1 MWTSVFRVPPPA
13 PPYGWAAA
21 LRNEW
26 GSNKRAVIGNWTTT
40 GCASMMNVRGEIMR
54 DALAPHPAYTRGG
67 ETHASRWQARSLPV
81 RDVMSPSPLAIEID
95 AALSEAHRTM
105 QERSTEHLLVFD
117 ADPVYGEKRLVG
129 VLSDR
134 DLVRHL
140 RPLATRDD
148 SESLR
153 DVVFGAVNFAPITVG
168 PESSVSDAAALM
180 LHHGVSCLPVCT
192 SRGRV
197 VGVVTGRD
205 LMHLLIT

>member
-1 MWTSVFRVPPPA
+1 
-13 PPYGWAAA
+13 
-21 LRNEW
+21 
-26 GSNKRAVIGNWTTT
+26 
-40 GCASMMNVRGEIMR
+40 MMNVRGEMMR

-67 ETHASRWQARSLPV
+67 DTRAPRWQARSLPV
-81 RDVMSPSPLAIEID
+81 RDVMSPAPLAIEID

-105 QERSTEHLLVFD
+105 QERSSEQMLVFD

-140 RPLATRDD
+140 RSPATRKDA
-148 SESLR
+148 EALR
-153 DVVFGAVNFAPITVG
+153 VVIFGAVNFAPITVG

-180 LHHGVSCLPVCT
+180 LHHGSACLPVCT

-205 LMHLLIT
+205 LMHLLIA